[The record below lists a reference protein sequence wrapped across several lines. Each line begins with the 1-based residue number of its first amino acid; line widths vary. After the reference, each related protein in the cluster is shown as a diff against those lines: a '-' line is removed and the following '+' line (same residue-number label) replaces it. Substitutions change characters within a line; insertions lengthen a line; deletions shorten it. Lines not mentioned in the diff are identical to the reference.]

1 MLVTFLKAIVKLVV
15 MIIVQVIE
23 LLVMREMKRQQAL

>member
-1 MLVTFLKAIVKLVV
+1 MLVTFLKAIIRIIV

-23 LLVMREMKRQQAL
+23 LLVMQEMKRQKAL

>member
-1 MLVTFLKAIVKLVV
+1 MLVTFLKAVMRIIV

-23 LLVMREMKRQQAL
+23 LLVIREMKRQQAL